1 MEIAVSLLESKPSSP
16 QASLLEAGQPL
27 TSQLSSHMALHF
39 SDPPEGHSSAEGQG
53 ETCKPQTFYAL
64 ESYFGSL
71 PGRDAGR
78 RPLGLSLLLRV
89 MLRMVLC

>member
-1 MEIAVSLLESKPSSP
+1 MSMEIAVSLLESKPSSP

-39 SDPPEGHSSAEGQG
+39 SDPPEGHSS
-53 ETCKPQTFYAL
+53 
-64 ESYFGSL
+64 
-71 PGRDAGR
+71 GRDAGR